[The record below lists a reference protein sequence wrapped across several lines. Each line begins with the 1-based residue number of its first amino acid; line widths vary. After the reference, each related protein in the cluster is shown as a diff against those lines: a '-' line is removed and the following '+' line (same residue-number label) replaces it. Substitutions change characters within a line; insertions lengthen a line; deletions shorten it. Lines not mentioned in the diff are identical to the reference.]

1 MRAKKIEA
9 EVLVVGSG
17 PGGAMAA
24 TLLAEA
30 GFDVLLLEE
39 GKNLSLNSAPAYSFE
54 EMRQKYRG
62 GGLTT
67 TLGKSTVTYVEGR
80 CVGGGS
86 EINLGLYHRPRADV

>member
-39 GKNLSLNSAPAYSFE
+39 E
-54 EMRQKYRG
+54 E
-62 GGLTT
+62 LVLE
-67 TLGKSTVTYVEGR
+67 LGSR
-80 CVGGGS
+80 
-86 EINLGLYHRPRADV
+86 LLL